1 MTPVLW
7 LGLVAVLLI
16 AEAATVG
23 LTTIWFAGGALLA
36 AFAAL
41 AGAGPVVQWGLF
53 IVVSLILLIFT
64 RPWALRFMNAGR
76 TKTNVESLI
85 GASAVVLEEVDN
97 LKETGKAQ
105 VNGMEWTVRTEKED
119 EKIEKGAVV
128 TVEKVEGVK
137 LIVTR
142 RKEGDL

>member
-41 AGAGPVVQWGLF
+41 AGAGPVIQWGLF

>member
-1 MTPVLW
+1 M
-7 LGLVAVLLI
+7 I
-16 AEAATVG
+16 
-23 LTTIWFAGGALLA
+23 
-36 AFAAL
+36 
-41 AGAGPVVQWGLF
+41 QWGLF

-105 VNGMEWTVRTEKED
+105 VNGVEWTVRTEKED

-142 RKEGDL
+142 RKEEDL